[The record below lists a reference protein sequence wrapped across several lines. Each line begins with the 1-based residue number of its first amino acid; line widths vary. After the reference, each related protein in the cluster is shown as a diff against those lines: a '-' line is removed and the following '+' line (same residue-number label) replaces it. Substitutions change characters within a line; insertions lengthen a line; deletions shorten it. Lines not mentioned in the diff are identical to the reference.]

1 MTKYGFDIKRKK
13 QIQNIKFRGKSYGIK
28 IIEEEKVDK
37 IWLGLKKFQILKTS
51 YYDDKKKVFI
61 CALQVCSI

>member
-13 QIQNIKFRGKSYGIK
+13 QIQNIKSRGKSYGIK

-37 IWLGLKKFQILKTS
+37 I
-51 YYDDKKKVFI
+51 
-61 CALQVCSI
+61 